1 MELIHKKQGALARS
15 RRVMPAVM
23 MSLALAVNSV
33 AAFAQTVEIGTWSG
47 FRHGAASFTFDDGAP
62 CHVSDVAPVFEKYGY
77 KATFFLVVNWNP
89 NWSGFLDLAGKGH
102 EIGSHSNSH
111 GNNMSGEE
119 ASSKKNIEYQIQQ
132 KYGVISV
139 AYPNFTVPNESAVLQ
154 NYIVGRIGQG
164 SSQGISDY
172 IMGKDGPYN
181 WAQVPAYLTGSEGQL
196 KNTNDFTGRMQEVIR
211 SNGWV
216 AFITHGIQGKF
227 NGNATYSPT
236 DLNAIDGALQWAQQ
250 NDKEIWVAPMGH
262 VAMYIKER
270 KASKTEIS
278 ATTDYDLTIKLTHNI
293 ADNISKYDYPLSL
306 RVKSDWTNVEVT
318 QNNVVIDHKIDDGY
332 IYFDAVPN
340 GGDIIVARKPVQIAN
355 NVATI
360 DGNFDNESPFSLS
373 ENKQVKSVVLNRT
386 FVPNVYSTLIL
397 PFAITNPE
405 PYGTFYQFYRVRYS
419 AKEDAWIAD
428 VIQVGS
434 TKANTPY
441 IFKPA
446 GGVTGP
452 LTFTEADGK
461 DITLESTPDRLTTS
475 NDMWTLTGAYQKHTW
490 QSLASDA
497 KYYGFAGVAA
507 DGISIGDFVKIADG
521 ATIYPF
527 RCYLEYIGTGSD
539 IIAKSGAVLPNRIV
553 VRVVEPGAEPS
564 DEAAGGEVV
573 TPVSDVSA
581 ESGARVWSYNR
592 TIYIEAPTGTD
603 YQIIDI
609 SGRTVKRG
617 FTTTNREEI
626 SISRPSGV
634 MVVRINNKSFTV
646 NVK

>member
-47 FRHGAASFTFDDGAP
+47 FRKGAASFTFDDGAP
-62 CHVSDVAPVFEKYGY
+62 SHVSDVAPLFEKYGY
-77 KATFFLVVNWNP
+77 KATFFLVCNWNP
-89 NWSGFLDLAGKGH
+89 NWSGFLGLAGKGH

-111 GNNMSGEE
+111 PNNMSGEE
-119 ASSKKNIEYQIQQ
+119 ASSKKIIAGKIQQ

-139 AYPNFTVPNESAVLQ
+139 AYPDFNVPNESKVLQ
-154 NYIVGRIGQG
+154 NYIVGRIGKG
-164 SSQGISDY
+164 SWKGISDY
-172 IMGKDGPYN
+172 MGKDGPSN
-181 WAQVPAYLTGSEGQL
+181 WAMVPAYLTGSESEV
-196 KNTNDFTGRMQEVIR
+196 KSTNNFTSIMQTVSQR
-211 SNGWV
+211 NGWV
-216 AFITHGIQGKF
+216 AFITHGIQGKN
-227 NGNATYSPT
+227 NGNATYSLT
-236 DLNAIDGALQWAQQ
+236 DLNAIDGALRWAQQ
-250 NDKEIWVAPMGH
+250 NDKDIWVAPMGY

-270 KASKTEIS
+270 KASKTEIL
-278 ATTDYDLTIKLTHNI
+278 ATTDYDLTIKLAHTI

-306 RVKSDWTNVEVT
+306 RVKSDWTNVKVT
-318 QNNVVIDHKIDDGY
+318 QNNVEIDHKIDGGY

-373 ENKQVKSVVLNRT
+373 ENMQVKSVVLKRT

-397 PFAITNPE
+397 PFAITNPA
-405 PYGTFYQFYRVRYS
+405 PYGTFYQFYKVSYS
-419 AKEDAWIAD
+419 AKDDAWIAD
-428 VIQVGS
+428 VIQVAS
-434 TKANTPY
+434 TEANTPY

-446 GGVTGP
+446 DGVTGP
-452 LTFTEADGK
+452 LTFTGADGK
-461 DITLESTPDRLTTS
+461 DITLESTPDRLTTT
-475 NDMWTLTGAYQKHTW
+475 NGKWTLTGAYQKHTW

-527 RCYLEYIGTGSD
+527 RCYLEYTGTGSD
-539 IIAKSGAVLPNRIV
+539 ITAKSGAVLPNRIV

-626 SISRPSGV
+626 SISRSSGV

-646 NVK
+646 NLK